1 MRYEVKL
8 MYIYSDTIEV
18 EAESKQEAIDIA
30 QKNDIEETFDCYYDV
45 YVTELN

>member
-30 QKNDIEETFDCYYDV
+30 KKDDREETFDCYYDA